1 MDERFDLQKYLTEG
15 VEQVIKDAL
24 KAILKDPSECAFL
37 VKFAASCAV
46 ADKRREKNEKEGLH
60 VPSYLIA
67 SITSSCN
74 LHCEG
79 CYSRANDATTDCAPS
94 MQLTEEEWTKTFRE
108 AEELGVSFILLAGG
122 EPMLR
127 WDVIESAGKMKNI
140 MFPVFTNGTF
150 MTDRH
155 LELLEKCRNIV
166 PVISIEG
173 EREETDTRR
182 GTGVYDTVME
192 KMDELHEMGIKT
204 IGIPGTIDND
214 IASSDFTIGFST
226 ALNTACEAID
236 KLRDTS
242 SSHQRCSI
250 IEVMGRHCGD
260 LALYSGICCGAE
272 YIITNESGLDKDD
285 LLAKLKANRLAG
297 RKHAIVVIS
306 ENMTD
311 VYQLAKEVETY
322 SGYEC
327 RATVLGYVQRGGA
340 PTPEDRLLAARL
352 GKYSVDLLHEGVTG
366 VAVGVINNKLRYTP
380 IEEALA
386 MKNEPNEELHKL
398 VLKIS

>member
-1 MDERFDLQKYLTEG
+1 MRFGVLTSGGDAPGMNATIRAVVRAGIANGDQVFGIYDGYRGLVEGKIVEFSRKDVSEILNKGGTILGTARLPEFKY
-15 VEQVIKDAL
+15 EQVRALAVKQLIKHDIEAL
-24 KAILKDPSECAFL
+24 IC
-37 VKFAASCAV
+37 
-46 ADKRREKNEKEGLH
+46 
-60 VPSYLIA
+60 I
-67 SITSSCN
+67 
-74 LHCEG
+74 
-79 CYSRANDATTDCAPS
+79 
-94 MQLTEEEWTKTFRE
+94 
-108 AEELGVSFILLAGG
+108 GG
-122 EPMLR
+122 DGTYTGALR
-127 WDVIESAGKMKNI
+127 
-140 MFPVFTNGTF
+140 
-150 MTDRH
+150 
-155 LELLEKCRNIV
+155 
-166 PVISIEG
+166 
-173 EREETDTRR
+173 
-182 GTGVYDTVME
+182 
-192 KMDELHEMGIKT
+192 LHEMGIKT

-366 VAVGVINNKLRYTP
+366 VAVGVKNNKLRYTP

>member
-1 MDERFDLQKYLTEG
+1 MRFGVLTSGGDAPGMNATIRAVVRAGIANGDQVFGIYDGYRGLVEGKIVEFSRKDVSEILNKGGTILGTARLPEFKY
-15 VEQVIKDAL
+15 EQVRALAVKQLIKHDIEAL
-24 KAILKDPSECAFL
+24 IC
-37 VKFAASCAV
+37 
-46 ADKRREKNEKEGLH
+46 
-60 VPSYLIA
+60 I
-67 SITSSCN
+67 
-74 LHCEG
+74 
-79 CYSRANDATTDCAPS
+79 
-94 MQLTEEEWTKTFRE
+94 
-108 AEELGVSFILLAGG
+108 GG
-122 EPMLR
+122 DGTYTGALR
-127 WDVIESAGKMKNI
+127 
-140 MFPVFTNGTF
+140 
-150 MTDRH
+150 
-155 LELLEKCRNIV
+155 
-166 PVISIEG
+166 
-173 EREETDTRR
+173 
-182 GTGVYDTVME
+182 
-192 KMDELHEMGIKT
+192 LHEMGIKT

-214 IASSDFTIGFST
+214 IASTDFTIGFST

-272 YIITNESGLDKDD
+272 YIITNETGLDKDD
-285 LLAKLKANRLAG
+285 LLAKLKVNRLAG

-366 VAVGVINNKLRYTP
+366 VAVGVKKNELHYTP

-386 MKNEPNEELHKL
+386 MENEPNEELHKL

>member
-1 MDERFDLQKYLTEG
+1 MRFGVLTSGGDAPGMNATIRAVVRAGIANGDQVFGIYDGYRGLVEGKIVEFSRKDVSEILNKGGTILGTARLPEFKYEQVRALAIKQLQKNDIE
-15 VEQVIKDAL
+15 AL
-24 KAILKDPSECAFL
+24 VCI
-37 VKFAASCAV
+37 
-46 ADKRREKNEKEGLH
+46 
-60 VPSYLIA
+60 
-67 SITSSCN
+67 
-74 LHCEG
+74 
-79 CYSRANDATTDCAPS
+79 
-94 MQLTEEEWTKTFRE
+94 
-108 AEELGVSFILLAGG
+108 GG
-122 EPMLR
+122 DGTYTGALR
-127 WDVIESAGKMKNI
+127 
-140 MFPVFTNGTF
+140 
-150 MTDRH
+150 
-155 LELLEKCRNIV
+155 
-166 PVISIEG
+166 
-173 EREETDTRR
+173 
-182 GTGVYDTVME
+182 
-192 KMDELHEMGIKT
+192 LHEMGIKT

-214 IASSDFTIGFST
+214 IASTDFTIGFST

-272 YIITNESGLDKDD
+272 YIITNETGLDKDD
-285 LLAKLKANRLAG
+285 LLAKLKVNRLAG

-366 VAVGVINNKLRYTP
+366 VAVGVKKNELHYTP